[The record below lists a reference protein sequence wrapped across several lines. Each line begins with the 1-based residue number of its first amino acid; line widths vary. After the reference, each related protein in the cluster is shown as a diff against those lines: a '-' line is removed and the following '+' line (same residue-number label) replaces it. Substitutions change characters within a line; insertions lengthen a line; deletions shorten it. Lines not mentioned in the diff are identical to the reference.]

1 MTWAESTNFQTRE
14 FELQF
19 ILCQP
24 FNFRL
29 YNLNMFQIF
38 NLNFNIH
45 DMVENWKILPTPPSL
60 TALLKNLDCINVW
73 SEFVGKQL
81 NIGKPIQPTISQSY

>member
-1 MTWAESTNFQTRE
+1 MASLKVNLGYQNTAMWRSTYENFHNFQYLQLCNLYYLFMTWAESTNFQTRE

-45 DMVENWKILPTPPSL
+45 DMVENW
-60 TALLKNLDCINVW
+60 
-73 SEFVGKQL
+73 
-81 NIGKPIQPTISQSY
+81 